1 MGPAKTA
8 PRVVLACGEVRTS
21 LLPALQAL
29 DSRAAAQLLGL
40 RADERVLLSE
50 RPNLYGRS
58 PDTLTGV
65 DCPLPSANGARVRV
79 VGTVAARAAL
89 TEGRLLQASAYFMV
103 PATGPD
109 HRRPWGHYL
118 VRPGVV
124 EPLGKLP
131 HEAVAEGVLNGGRH
145 GDLDVGLIADGLHT
159 RLLRHPLLDH
169 RPPLR
174 SRPTRLRWVALP
186 AEPGA
191 GPSIERFTLA
201 EDELRTVR
209 LRVPEGTPGEGLAV
223 LCDDLALHDWLLTT
237 VVRILDGI
245 RLGAGAGA
253 AGAPPARQ
261 RPRQRPGAGEEL
273 PAVVRAL
280 RPAVDHLLHLWMPRA
295 RVAQELAPLWDALEE
310 RPGFTRQ
317 WQTLVQRIR
326 DQLTLHAIPS
336 PHRETDMGP

>member
-1 MGPAKTA
+1 MGQAKTA

-65 DCPLPSANGARVRV
+65 DCPLPSANGARVRA

-89 TEGRLLQASAYFMV
+89 TEGRLLQTSAYFTM

-109 HRRPWGHYL
+109 HRQPWGHYL

-124 EPLGKLP
+124 EPFGKLP
-131 HEAVAEGVLNGGRH
+131 HEAVAAGVLNGGRH

-159 RLLRHPLLDH
+159 RLLRHPCSTTG
-169 RPPLR
+169 RPSGPAPPGSAGWPCPRNRAPARR
-174 SRPTRLRWVALP
+174 SS
-186 AEPGA
+186 GS
-191 GPSIERFTLA
+191 PSP
-201 EDELRTVR
+201 RTSCAR
-209 LRVPEGTPGEGLAV
+209 YGSGCPR
-223 LCDDLALHDWLLTT
+223 
-237 VVRILDGI
+237 
-245 RLGAGAGA
+245 
-253 AGAPPARQ
+253 APPARGSPGSATTSPCTTGCSPPWSASSTASGWG
-261 RPRQRPGAGEEL
+261 PRRGGRSTAGPAAAEAASGAGEEL